1 MPQEHVAH
9 TLLSLKEMS
18 DSLKALM
25 HGERRK
31 SKEVEKKLM
40 TTKIFY
46 KPRFGLYKP
55 KFELHKPRLE
65 LYKPNLGL

>member
-25 HGERRK
+25 HGEGRK
-31 SKEVEKKLM
+31 IKGSEEKVDDNKDIL
-40 TTKIFY
+40 
-46 KPRFGLYKP
+46 
-55 KFELHKPRLE
+55 
-65 LYKPNLGL
+65 